1 MASPSWDKL
10 DPILAKSDKIKIQI
24 WKKKKG
30 EPKINIKWRGFYENK
45 KTMKSLKPFFFN
57 LWPHSHSHSHSV
69 ILSLSLSLTLSLSL
83 KNYRISNLATMVRT
97 KVQSIMTQ
105 TNVSSFLYFHFSVIF
120 FPMCKWWSGSF
131 ILFRADS
138 SQGRQ
143 HNFDDEFIGLLKP

>member
-1 MASPSWDKL
+1 MTRFLWKQKNYE
-10 DPILAKSDKIKIQI
+10 KS
-24 WKKKKG
+24 
-30 EPKINIKWRGFYENK
+30 
-45 KTMKSLKPFFFN
+45 KTLLFQSMTSFTFTFTFI
-57 LWPHSHSHSHSV
+57 H

-143 HNFDDEFIGLLKP
+143 HNFDDEFIGLLKPQPSLSLSLSLDFFS